1 MAITDNILVRKNLA
15 LAYNI
20 MAHLGLDDHTYTHL
34 SSRSTEGDSF
44 YIYPFGLRYEEVTPD
59 CLMKVRFDG
68 TVLEGEEYQYN
79 KTGYVI
85 HGALYQARPDLNHI
99 FHTHTLHGV
108 AVSAMEQGLMPIS
121 QWALHLYEGV
131 AYHAYDSLALNE
143 NQGDRLI
150 RDLGNK
156 FAMLM
161 RNHGA
166 LTCGRTIHEALF
178 YAYHLEKACQAQCL
192 ALASG
197 AKLVLPPKEVCE
209 KSVHDLL
216 TFEKDLGKRDW
227 DAWVRLIKP
236 SALFKA
242 A

>member
-1 MAITDNILVRKNLA
+1 
-15 LAYNI
+15 
-20 MAHLGLDDHTYTHL
+20 
-34 SSRSTEGDSF
+34 
-44 YIYPFGLRYEEVTPD
+44 
-59 CLMKVRFDG
+59 
-68 TVLEGEEYQYN
+68 
-79 KTGYVI
+79 
-85 HGALYQARPDLNHI
+85 
-99 FHTHTLHGV
+99 
-108 AVSAMEQGLMPIS
+108 MPIS

>member
-85 HGALYQARPDLNHI
+85 HGALY
-99 FHTHTLHGV
+99 
-108 AVSAMEQGLMPIS
+108 
-121 QWALHLYEGV
+121 
-131 AYHAYDSLALNE
+131 
-143 NQGDRLI
+143 
-150 RDLGNK
+150 
-156 FAMLM
+156 
-161 RNHGA
+161 
-166 LTCGRTIHEALF
+166 
-178 YAYHLEKACQAQCL
+178 
-192 ALASG
+192 
-197 AKLVLPPKEVCE
+197 
-209 KSVHDLL
+209 
-216 TFEKDLGKRDW
+216 
-227 DAWVRLIKP
+227 
-236 SALFKA
+236 
-242 A
+242 